1 LFSPPET
8 QRTLFADTSGI
19 LKWTR
24 VGTKDGEGVWSL
36 RLTINGNPV
45 VVSYQVGQFQLPIQ
59 RTEDVGVELR
69 RYQGSA
75 SDVFYSIGVHSA
87 IVVDLQAHLSW
98 VQSQLAVEL
107 GVESETITALYLANG
122 RSTLA
127 KIAVAVEAGLGLE
140 AGMYKPSGTRPGI
153 YLRTNFYVNQSQQL
167 LTHEYVHKL
176 LNQVG
181 NGRALPAWLNEG
193 IATYYEYDLG
203 IQGRNPAATQLQLYG
218 AAARAKAAALSGSIF
233 ALTSLESRTS
243 WNARTKQDDLNLQYA
258 EAVHGN
264 SILHRALRSPIVNGG
279 CA

>member
-1 LFSPPET
+1 
-8 QRTLFADTSGI
+8 
-19 LKWTR
+19 
-24 VGTKDGEGVWSL
+24 
-36 RLTINGNPV
+36 
-45 VVSYQVGQFQLPIQ
+45 
-59 RTEDVGVELR
+59 
-69 RYQGSA
+69 
-75 SDVFYSIGVHSA
+75 
-87 IVVDLQAHLSW
+87 
-98 VQSQLAVEL
+98 
-107 GVESETITALYLANG
+107 
-122 RSTLA
+122 
-127 KIAVAVEAGLGLE
+127 
-140 AGMYKPSGTRPGI
+140 
-153 YLRTNFYVNQSQQL
+153 